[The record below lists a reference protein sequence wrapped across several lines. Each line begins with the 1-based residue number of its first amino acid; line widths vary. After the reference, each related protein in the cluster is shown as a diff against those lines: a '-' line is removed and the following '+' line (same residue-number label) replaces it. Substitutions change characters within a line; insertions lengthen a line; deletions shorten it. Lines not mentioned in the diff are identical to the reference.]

1 MVVSHPPTE
10 NGKPHGGA
18 PHVDD
23 WQRHAGCQQSELPHR
38 RSAWPGAD
46 AGLPISWRNLP
57 IGIATAFPERTVHAD
72 GRGAYDTLTVAHD
85 ITKYIR
91 VKARG
96 AAVGQRDRRGFAR
109 RFQTKEGNGEFGG
122 NDSWKS

>member
-1 MVVSHPPTE
+1 MAERPTSTTGSDMPVANNQNSLTAGPRGPVQMQDSHLLE
-10 NGKPHGGA
+10 KLA
-18 PHVDD
+18 
-23 WQRHAGCQQSELPHR
+23 HR
-38 RSAWPGAD
+38 NRER
-46 AGLPISWRNLP
+46 I
-57 IGIATAFPERTVHAD
+57 PERTVHAD